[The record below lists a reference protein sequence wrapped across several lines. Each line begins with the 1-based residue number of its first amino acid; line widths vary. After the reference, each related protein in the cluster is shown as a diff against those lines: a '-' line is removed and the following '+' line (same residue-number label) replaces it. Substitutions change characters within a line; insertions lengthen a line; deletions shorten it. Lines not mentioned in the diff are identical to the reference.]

1 MLKAFSRKS
10 GPGRSKTSK
19 NCLQGLFP
27 SPLPVMEVTTVLSLV
42 SENRK
47 RRRGMLLARDWVRL
61 FGVCLTTSKSVA
73 LLAPKPAGA
82 QHVAVP
88 KQRGYQSM
96 ISMLLICS
104 MKSGA
109 SVE

>member
-1 MLKAFSRKS
+1 MLKAFSHKS

-27 SPLPVMEVTTVLSLV
+27 SPLPVMEVTTVLSSV

-47 RRRGMLLARDWVRL
+47 RRRGMLLARDWVVVVWGL
-61 FGVCLTTSKSVA
+61 FNYFEVGCPVSPQACRS
-73 LLAPKPAGA
+73 
-82 QHVAVP
+82 AVP
-88 KQRGYQSM
+88 KQRGCQSM

-104 MKSGA
+104 MISGA